1 MSTTVHTVLF
11 VVEADGISYGNIKY
25 EECYIRS
32 VSNLKSVLIYNASDR
47 KQRPRERPSML
58 VV

>member
-1 MSTTVHTVLF
+1 MSTTVQSVLF
-11 VVEADGISYGNIKY
+11 VVETNGISYGNIKY
-25 EECYIRS
+25 NS
-32 VSNLKSVLIYNASDR
+32 VSMSVYNASAR